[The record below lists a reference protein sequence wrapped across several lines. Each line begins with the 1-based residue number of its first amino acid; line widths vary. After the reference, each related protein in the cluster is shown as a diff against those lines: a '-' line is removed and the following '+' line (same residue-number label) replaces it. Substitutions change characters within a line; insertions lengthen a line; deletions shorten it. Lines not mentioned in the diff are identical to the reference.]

1 MLLLRTCAAAAILA
15 VLIPAQ
21 VEEVGGESDV
31 RGAEIE
37 RRMKEGKGQRGE
49 GEKENEEN
57 LTPEQRLARNVTSG
71 AGAYC
76 RFQASLVPAKLLP
89 GQSGML
95 KVLAT
100 LQGNAVI
107 PAPAPMEMV
116 GLMQQGSVVLGP
128 LSPLPAEP
136 GRLAAAYLGRP
147 VYDNYAIFDVPV
159 TMAADAPL
167 GSKHVAAV
175 DMRFDLYDGNTAQT
189 IGRFVDRV
197 SLTIE
202 VGAVPDPQV
211 RGLAAPDAAPAAVAP
226 AAAPPAAAPSVGA
239 AGGAANLPVDG
250 QVRTP
255 EPATNAPAA
264 AVEAP
269 AGDGPVPSADGAE
282 GVPMP
287 LLLGGGVALAVLGIL
302 LLRRK

>member
-175 DMRFDLYDGNTAQT
+175 DMRFDLYDGNTAQP

-226 AAAPPAAAPSVGA
+226 AAAPPADAPSVGA
-239 AGGAANLPVDG
+239 AGGAAKLPVDG

-255 EPATNAPAA
+255 EPATTAPVA

>member
-175 DMRFDLYDGNTAQT
+175 DMRFDLYDGNTAQP

-255 EPATNAPAA
+255 EPATTAPAA

>member
-175 DMRFDLYDGNTAQT
+175 DMRFDLYDGNTAQP

-226 AAAPPAAAPSVGA
+226 AAAPPADAPSVGA
-239 AGGAANLPVDG
+239 AGGAAKLPVDG

-255 EPATNAPAA
+255 EPATTAPAA